1 MTSHITL
8 GRESASGGVHTL
20 PLDVA
25 TESIAIISRKGAGKT
40 HTARALAEDLIGG
53 HVQTLVIDPLDVWW
67 GLRVAAD
74 GKGDGLDI
82 VIFGGAHADL
92 PLLETSGAALA
103 DLIVDKGINAVL
115 VLDALTQGSQ
125 YRFMTDFAT
134 RLYERKGEQANRT
147 PLHIIVDEADSYVA
161 QKPFPEAMRCL
172 GAMDR
177 IVRRGRSRGMGTT
190 LITQRP
196 AVISKDVLTQTEIL
210 ISLQVTAPQD
220 RKALQD
226 WINANATK
234 GEAKEYLESLASM
247 QRGEAWV
254 WSPAKLKCFYRV
266 KIRQTRTF
274 DSSFTPAVG
283 KTRVTP
289 KLKDLDLTAIRAG
302 LESVIQEA
310 EDNDPKKLRLKIKAL
325 EKRLGDSKFAV
336 TVKSEVT
343 VAQAW
348 QMCLSYIKTAVREA
362 VSSRDLGWQDKL
374 HNLSV
379 EDVPFD
385 VDRWMELKKPDSV
398 LIGYPHHRGIGGLID
413 LEDNPKVVAELAKTD
428 AQADRRRSQREA
440 REKVTAAVG
449 PPMKPSQRRILVV
462 LAQHHAHHQGEAL
475 LKSMLAVRAGY
486 SLGGTFDSLLSTL
499 RTQNFLEAATAKG
512 SLRITGEGLDALG
525 DFERLPLGPALCA
538 WWKMQLKPSQCKV
551 LDALTRRALHKVQ
564 LAEATGYAL
573 GGTFDSLLS
582 TLRTKGLIVGDRGEP
597 LDLHS
602 DLKD

>member
-1 MTSHITL
+1 MSSFISL
-8 GRESASGGVHTL
+8 GRHEAGPLKTL

-40 HTARALAEDLIGG
+40 HCGRCIAEDLIGG

-325 EKRLGDSKFAV
+325 EKRLGDPKFAV
-336 TVKSEVT
+336 TVESNVT

-348 QMCLSYIKTAVREA
+348 GMCSKYIKTAIREA
-362 VSSRDLGWQDKL
+362 VSVRDAGWTDKL

-385 VDRWMELKKPDSV
+385 LDRWMELKKPNSVVRGMIDIEDSPRAV
-398 LIGYPHHRGIGGLID
+398 K
-413 LEDNPKVVAELAKTD
+413 EM
-428 AQADRRRSQREA
+428 QAHDERTDRRRAQREA
-440 REKVTAAVG
+440 REKKADDSDFR
-449 PPMKPSQRRILVV
+449 PMSKAERLILTT
-462 LAQHHAHHQGEAL
+462 LAQHPDGLDQNAL
-475 LKSMLAVRAGY
+475 ALIAGY
-486 SLGGTFDSLLSTL
+486 SAKGGGFQNALSMLRGKDYITRDKVGGDGEHITAEGLKALGPFEELPVGAELLKYWCGRLPKAERSILQRLSCFSGGRATKGEIARATDYAEAGGGFQNALSALRTRGLISGSSTL
-499 RTQNFLEAATAKG
+499 
-512 SLRITGEGLDALG
+512 
-525 DFERLPLGPALCA
+525 
-538 WWKMQLKPSQCKV
+538 
-551 LDALTRRALHKVQ
+551 Q
-564 LAEATGYAL
+564 LA
-573 GGTFDSLLS
+573 DQ
-582 TLRTKGLIVGDRGEP
+582 LR
-597 LDLHS
+597 
-602 DLKD
+602 

>member
-1 MTSHITL
+1 MTKPAGIIL
-8 GRESASGGVHTL
+8 GPHAHDLGWHCL

-40 HTARALAEDLIGG
+40 HTARCAAEDLITG

-82 VIFGGAHADL
+82 VIFGGSHADL
-92 PLLETSGAALA
+92 PLLETSGDALA

-177 IVRRGRSRGMGTT
+177 IVRRGRSRGLGTT

-234 GEAKEYLESLASM
+234 DEAKQYLESLASM

-283 KTRVTP
+283 KTRVSP
-289 KLKDLDLTAIRAG
+289 KLRDLDLTAIRAG

-310 EDNDPKKLRLKIKAL
+310 AENDPAVLKAKIKAL
-325 EKRLGDSKFAV
+325 EKQIA
-336 TVKSEVT
+336 KSGV
-343 VAQAW
+343 
-348 QMCLSYIKTAVREA
+348 
-362 VSSRDLGWQDKL
+362 
-374 HNLSV
+374 
-379 EDVPFD
+379 
-385 VDRWMELKKPDSV
+385 
-398 LIGYPHHRGIGGLID
+398 ID
-413 LEDNPKVVAELAKTD
+413 LTTKGVTMDEALEMTRFYREQSLRQGINQRD
-428 AQADRRRSQREA
+428 AQWHAHLDDTALRFAADLRMYKPEMLDLSTWVKGYVHRHGGMIDCEEPHIAKAMNAHDDKVDRRREQREA
-440 REKVTAAVG
+440 REKKADDSDFRPMSKAERCILVALAQHEDGLAQNALALIAGYSAKGGGFQNALSMLRGKEYITRDRVGGDGEHITAEGLKAVG
-449 PPMKPSQRRILVV
+449 PYEKLPVGEELLKYWCGRLPKAEKAILQV
-462 LAQHHAHHQGEAL
+462 LAICPGCLGSKA
-475 LKSMLAVRAGY
+475 AVARAAGY
-486 SLGGTFDSLLSTL
+486 AETGGGFLNALSAL
-499 RTQNFLEAATAKG
+499 RT
-512 SLRITGEGLDALG
+512 R
-525 DFERLPLGPALCA
+525 
-538 WWKMQLKPSQCKV
+538 
-551 LDALTRRALHKVQ
+551 
-564 LAEATGYAL
+564 
-573 GGTFDSLLS
+573 
-582 TLRTKGLIVGDRGEP
+582 GLIFGSSP
-597 LDLHS
+597 LHLADQLR
-602 DLKD
+602 